1 MLSAILFRA
10 LGFIVRYGS
19 VATPVPVAVFPAKR
33 YLLLSVIIEEGV
45 NRSLDFPWHNSMSLG
60 GEETTAFAG
69 GYTLFS
75 YLHFIGCC
83 LVA

>member
-1 MLSAILFRA
+1 MAQFD
-10 LGFIVRYGS
+10 
-19 VATPVPVAVFPAKR
+19 
-33 YLLLSVIIEEGV
+33 VI
-45 NRSLDFPWHNSMSLG
+45 LG
-60 GEETTAFAG
+60 GEKTTAFAG

>member
-1 MLSAILFRA
+1 MEA
-10 LGFIVRYGS
+10 L
-19 VATPVPVAVFPAKR
+19 
-33 YLLLSVIIEEGV
+33 LLLSPLQCFLRKDICCCRLSLEEGV